1 MSPSSGDF
9 RDDYSSREVEAAK
22 RVMTEIWQVLGEY
35 REAMVL
41 VGGWIPGLLIAEDM
55 AVHTGS
61 LDVDVLLDP
70 DLLREEDRYAE
81 LVELLRSKDYYQTEH
96 PFKLAK
102 EISMDGGDPIRVEVD
117 FLLPKNPKTRRRGVL
132 QDFRAIEAEG
142 ARFAL
147 SQQTEVELD
156 GQMPDG
162 RRNTV
167 VLHAVSLV
175 AFLVMKA
182 HALNGRD
189 KPKDAYDIYFTLK
202 NAAKHAAGLAQ
213 ELRPFRANP
222 EVARAA
228 QILANKFKSPE
239 DYGPSSVVK
248 FENSEDT
255 DFRRFLAQDAYG
267 QMQEFLSELTGDR

>member
-1 MSPSSGDF
+1 LSPSIGDY

-41 VGGWIPGLLIAEDM
+41 VGGWIPGLLIADGS

-61 LDVDVLLDP
+61 LDVDVLLNP

-81 LVELLRSKDYYQTEH
+81 LVELLKSKDYYQTEH

-102 EISMDGGDPIRVEVD
+102 DIAMEGGAPIRVQVD
-117 FLLPKNPKTRRRGVL
+117 ILLPRKPKTCRKGL
-132 QDFRAIEAEG
+132 LPDFRAVEAEG

-162 RRNTV
+162 RKNTV
-167 VLHAVSLV
+167 VVHAVSLV

-213 ELRPFRANP
+213 ELRPFRTNP
-222 EVARAA
+222 EVARAI
-228 QILANKFKSPE
+228 QILASKFKSPE

-248 FENSEDT
+248 FENTEDR
-255 DFRRFLAQDAYG
+255 DLRQFLAQDAFG
-267 QMQEFLSELTGDR
+267 QMQVFLSELAED

>member
-1 MSPSSGDF
+1 
-9 RDDYSSREVEAAK
+9 
-22 RVMTEIWQVLGEY
+22 MTEVWQVLGEY

-41 VGGWIPGLLIAEDM
+41 VGGWVPGLLIADGS

-70 DLLREEDRYAE
+70 DLLKEEDRYAE
-81 LVELLRSKDYYQTEH
+81 LVELLKSKDYYQTEH

-102 EISMDGGDPIRVEVD
+102 DIFMDEGDPIRVEVD
-117 FLLPKNPKTRRRGVL
+117 FLLPRKPKTRRKGVL
-132 QDFRAIEAEG
+132 PDFRAIEAEG

-147 SQQTEVELD
+147 SQQTKVELD

-167 VLHAVSLV
+167 VLYAVSLV

-182 HALNGRD
+182 HALNRRD

-213 ELRPFRANP
+213 ELRPFRTNP

-228 QILANKFKSPE
+228 QILASKFKSPE

-248 FENSEDT
+248 FENSEDR

-267 QMQEFLSELTGDR
+267 QMQEFLSELAKD